1 MRLAPNR
8 TLKGKHLI
16 FVVSVAP
23 NRQTVLKALQGSKYT
38 IRAPRRD
45 PGEVVWCLTFPYRD
59 GMNIGQL
66 DAAIRAG
73 AVGTLFLLAWLLFGQ
88 RRQVGLPATLFAPL
102 ALCLAGFV
110 IGNTPITSLVPAGL
124 IGAVAHTASGF
135 AVVFL
140 WWFCLS
146 CFDSRFRLGGAV
158 LGIGMV
164 WAVIAALDRGL
175 LGETFAEKGL
185 SLLLV
190 PLGFAIVGH
199 LVWRL
204 LAERQGDLIEQR
216 HDARIMV
223 ATLLGGMLFID
234 LTADALFGFAW
245 RPLAFAMTQNAMALA
260 FGLWLAGRLLTVRAN
275 VLTFGVVKETLSP
288 VQEAPLPSLRHDG
301 ELHRRLLGLMET
313 ERVFLDPELTFIA
326 FVERMGAPERA
337 VRTLINHE
345 LGYDHFRTFL
355 NYYRVAE
362 ARRLIGDRN
371 RDGKL
376 ITVALDSGFASLAS
390 FNRAFRAIEGR
401 TPSEYRTAVYL
412 GNPSGNILQKP
423 GFEERNAG
431 F

>member
-1 MRLAPNR
+1 
-8 TLKGKHLI
+8 
-16 FVVSVAP
+16 
-23 NRQTVLKALQGSKYT
+23 
-38 IRAPRRD
+38 
-45 PGEVVWCLTFPYRD
+45 
-59 GMNIGQL
+59 MNISQL
-66 DAAIRAG
+66 DAVIRAG
-73 AVGTLFLLAWLLFGQ
+73 AVCTILLLAWLLFRQ
-88 RRQVGLPATLFAPL
+88 RRQVGLPADLFAPL

-110 IGNTPITSLVPAGL
+110 IGNTPITSLAPVGL
-124 IGAVAHTASGF
+124 VGTIAHTASGF

-146 CFDSRFRLGGAV
+146 CFDSRFRLGGGV
-158 LGIGMV
+158 LGIGLV
-164 WAVIAALDRGL
+164 WAAIAALDRGL
-175 LGETFAEKGL
+175 LGETLAGKGL

-204 LAERQGDLIEQR
+204 LAERQGDLIQHR

-223 ATLLGGMLFID
+223 AVLLGGMLFID
-234 LTADALFGFAW
+234 LAADALFGFAW

-260 FGLWLAGRLLTVRAN
+260 FGLWLAGRLLTVRAD
-275 VLTFGVVKETLSP
+275 VLTFGVIED
-288 VQEAPLPSLRHDG
+288 APLPAEAAPQPGIRHDG
-301 ELHRRLLGLMET
+301 ELHRRLSGLMET

-326 FVERMGAPERA
+326 FVGRMGAPERA

-355 NYYRVAE
+355 NHYRVGE
-362 ARRLIGDRN
+362 ARRLLGDRD
-371 RDGKL
+371 RGDKL

-401 TPSEYRTAVYL
+401 TPSDYRTAVR
-412 GNPSGNILQKP
+412 QDEP
-423 GFEERNAG
+423 GDTHLAKAG